1 MNDFDLKQY
10 NKQQKALAKKN
21 ATYKVNIKNSA
32 KDVPSGPYRLVI
44 KFSKPMAR
52 SISLYNSSSGVDF
65 PPFKS
70 YAWRDDKTLEVT
82 FSLEPSH
89 QYGFIVMGSK
99 FSTKD
104 GHTAGK
110 NMEINFTTG
119 K

>member
-21 ATYKVNIKNSA
+21 ATYKVNLKDGA
-32 KDVPSGPYRLVI
+32 KDVPSGPFTLVI
-44 KFSKPMAR
+44 TFSKPMLN
-52 SISLYNSSSGVDF
+52 SIALYMSTSGADF
-65 PPFKS
+65 SPVKS